1 MLYVSFLCVDLSFM
15 YFLQINRGQITLS
28 CLKVNPK
35 SIRETCKESLMRGFM
50 KHVQRDWEH
59 GFWKFLTSEGEP
71 MGKLLLKCKILL
83 SYEMGTAA
91 LRLWDPMR
99 VLVCLVRLCSF
110 YLPDTYKLR
119 LMWRV

>member
-71 MGKLLLKCKILL
+71 KWEN
-83 SYEMGTAA
+83 SYLNVRFFSPTKWERPRCDYGT
-91 LRLWDPMR
+91 PC
-99 VLVCLVRLCSF
+99 VF
-110 YLPDTYKLR
+110 
-119 LMWRV
+119 